1 MEANKAQIAFQRL
14 LNIMDDLRSGCPW
27 DRKQTLDSLRP
38 LTIEETYELADAIL
52 NKDFDGIKE
61 ELGDVML
68 HLVFYAKIASE
79 QNQFEISEA
88 IDDLCEKLI
97 RRHPHIYGEVNVNDE
112 NEVKANWE
120 KIKLQEKAKKKE
132 KNSVFDGVPLAL
144 PALIKA
150 IRIQEKAAGVG
161 FDWDNIADVKSKV
174 LEEVQ
179 ELQIEISD
187 QNYEKTEEEF
197 GDLMFALVNY
207 ARFLKIDPEKA
218 LQNANR
224 KFINRFQKME
234 QVAKTGQKQLSSM
247 TLNEMEQ
254 LWQDAKNSEI
264 S

>member
-14 LNIMDDLRSGCPW
+14 LDIMDNLRSACPW

-79 QNQFEISEA
+79 QKQFEISEA
-88 IDDLCEKLI
+88 INDLCEKLI
-97 RRHPHIYGEVNVNDE
+97 RRHPHIYGEVNVTDE

-132 KNSVFDGVPLAL
+132 RNSVFDGVPLAL

-174 LEEVQ
+174 LEEIQ
-179 ELQIEISD
+179 ELQVEISD
-187 QNYEKTEEEF
+187 QNHEKTEEEF
-197 GDLMFALVNY
+197 GDLMFAMVNY

-234 QVAKTGQKQLSSM
+234 QVAKIEQKPLSSM
-247 TLNEMEQ
+247 TLDEMEQ